1 MDVAHEI
8 QKQEA
13 VIGAFGGTVS
23 GAATG
28 AATGAQIGGA
38 YGAAAGAV
46 IGGLASG
53 VGGALDIANV
63 DKAQKEAKS
72 FATDM
77 YNMNLR
83 NIQAIPYSLAKTS
96 SFVYNNKIWPMLEYY
111 SCTEEEKRAFRL
123 KLEYNGMTVNKITTL
138 ADVTEE
144 GKIKYVKGQM
154 IRLEDLSDDS
164 HMAYTIYDEINKGVY
179 L

>member
-1 MDVAHEI
+1 MDVSHEI

-23 GAATG
+23 GAASG
-28 AATGAQIGGA
+28 ALAGSKAGP
-38 YGAAAGAV
+38 YGALAGAV
-46 IGGLASG
+46 VGGVASG
-53 VGGALDIANV
+53 IGGALDVANV

-144 GKIKYVKGQM
+144 GTIKYVKGQM